1 MYSYLPI
8 KILIYHWV
16 RLLFKYTDD
25 LFVYCTVVMIRNK
38 QMNTKANLFI
48 SLVLVALLL
57 GCSANKRR
65 SNVSQGTGLEINS
78 SRGGFQ
84 YKTNYKGQEAGPGL
98 IFVPGGTFV
107 KGRVQ
112 DDVMRDWN
120 NTPVRVQVRS
130 FFIDE
135 TEVTNLMYIEYLDW
149 LERVYKKADGAFRDI
164 YIAAIPDTMVWRSP
178 LGFNEDMV
186 NNYLRHPAFRDYP
199 VVGVTWQQAVNFAKW
214 RTERVN
220 ERLLEREGY
229 IEKGVSLQID
239 SITPGSEF
247 NTQTY
252 LQVPDQ
258 AYGGNIADKAGR
270 NAQPKN
276 RGADTTALNFAK
288 RKDGL
293 LLPEYRLPTEAEWEY
308 AALGLSELRE
318 YNSYRGKKKYPW
330 SGASTRSTN
339 RKNEGDQLANFKQ
352 GKGDYSGI
360 AGWSTDNADITA
372 PVRAFPPN
380 DFGLYGMAGNV
391 AEWVADVYRPIVD
404 NDVSDMNYYRGN
416 LYEKPAI
423 GPDGKTLIIDEA
435 EVDTMPNNKLYVKSL
450 PGEVKKIKIDE
461 NDAQLRSNFKEAYNA
476 DFLDGDDNSN
486 PYEKSMY
493 KFAVDDDGDIIS
505 NQEDVKSLIS
515 DKTRVIKGGS
525 WKDRKYWLDP
535 AQRRYLPEFMA
546 ADFIGFRCAMSYM
559 GESKKKK
566 RPRD

>member
-1 MYSYLPI
+1 
-8 KILIYHWV
+8 
-16 RLLFKYTDD
+16 
-25 LFVYCTVVMIRNK
+25 MIRNL
-38 QMNTKANLFI
+38 QMNTYTNLFI
-48 SLVLVALLL
+48 SLVFIALLSSC
-57 GCSANKRR
+57 GSGNRR

-78 SRGGFQ
+78 NRGGFQ

-98 IFVPGGTFV
+98 VFVPGGTFI

-120 NTPVRVQVRS
+120 NSPVRVQVRS

-149 LERVYKKADGAFRDI
+149 LERVYKKSGGNFRNV
-164 YIAAIPDTMVWRSP
+164 YLAAIPDTMVWRSP

-186 NNYLRHPAFRDYP
+186 NNYLRHPAFKDYP
-199 VVGVTWQQAVNFAKW
+199 VVGVTWQQATNYAKW

-239 SITPGSEF
+239 SIAPGSEF

-252 LQVPDQ
+252 LQAPDQ
-258 AYGGNIADKAGR
+258 VYGGAFADKAGR
-270 NAQPKN
+270 NAQPN
-276 RGADTTALNFAK
+276 SRDADSTALNFVK

-330 SGASTRSTN
+330 AGSSTRSEK

-360 AGWSTDNADITA
+360 SGWSSDNADITA

-380 DFGLYGMAGNV
+380 DYGLYGMAGNV

-404 NDVSDMNYYRGN
+404 NDVSDMSYYRGN
-416 LYEKPAI
+416 LYSKPAI
-423 GPDGKTLIIDEA
+423 GPEGKTIVVTDIEL
-435 EVDTMPNNKLYVKSL
+435 DTMPNNKLYVKAL
-450 PGEVKKIKIDE
+450 PGEVKFIDVDST
-461 NDAQLRSNFKEAYNA
+461 DAQLRPNFNRAYNS
-476 DFLDGDDNSN
+476 DFMDGDDQSN
-486 PYEKSMY
+486 PSEANMY
-493 KFAVDDDGDIIS
+493 KFAVDDQGRVIS
-505 NQEDVKSLIS
+505 DKENVKSLIS
-515 DKTRVIKGGS
+515 DQTRVVKGGS
-525 WKDRKYWLDP
+525 WKDRSYWLDP

-546 ADFIGFRCAMSYM
+546 ADFIGFRCAMSYL
-559 GESKKKK
+559 GENNVKK

>member
-1 MYSYLPI
+1 MIYSYIAP
-8 KILIYHWV
+8 
-16 RLLFKYTDD
+16 
-25 LFVYCTVVMIRNK
+25 VVMIRNK

-48 SLVLVALLL
+48 SLVLVVILSS
-57 GCSANKRR
+57 CNSSKRR

-98 IFVPGGTFV
+98 VFVPGGTFV

-120 NTPVRVQVRS
+120 NSPVRVQVRS

-149 LERVYKKADGAFRDI
+149 LERVYKKAEDSFRNV
-164 YIAAIPDTMVWRSP
+164 YLAAIPDTMVWRSP

-199 VVGVTWQQAVNFAKW
+199 VVGVSWQQAVNYAKW

-239 SITPGSEF
+239 SLSPGAEF

-252 LQVPDQ
+252 LRSPDQ
-258 AYGGNIADKAGR
+258 VYGGNIADKVGR
-270 NAQPKN
+270 SAQP
-276 RGADTTALNFAK
+276 RTREADSSALNHAK
-288 RKDGL
+288 IEDGL

-330 SGASTRSTN
+330 SGESTRSTS

-360 AGWSTDNADITA
+360 AGWSTDTADITA
-372 PVRAFPPN
+372 PVRTFPPN

-404 NDVSDMNYYRGN
+404 TDVSDMSYYRGN
-416 LYEKPAI
+416 LYAKPSI
-423 GPDGKTLIIDEA
+423 GPQGKTVLVDAVKI
-435 EVDTMPNNKLYVKSL
+435 DTMPNNKLYVKAL
-450 PGEVKKIKIDE
+450 PGEVQFEAIDSI
-461 NDAQLRSNFKEAYNA
+461 DAKLRPNFSRAYNP
-476 DFLDGDDNSN
+476 DFLDGDNKSN
-486 PYEKSMY
+486 APGKTNMY
-493 KFAVDDDGDIIS
+493 KFAVDENGDIVS
-505 NQEDVKSLIS
+505 DQQNVKSLVS

-525 WKDRKYWLDP
+525 WKDRSYWLDP
-535 AQRRYLPEFMA
+535 AQRRYLPEFMS
-546 ADFIGFRCAMSYM
+546 ADFIGFRCAMSYL
-559 GESKKKK
+559 GESNKKK

>member
-1 MYSYLPI
+1 
-8 KILIYHWV
+8 
-16 RLLFKYTDD
+16 
-25 LFVYCTVVMIRNK
+25 
-38 QMNTKANLFI
+38 MNTQVTFLI
-48 SLVLVALLL
+48 SLFFVALLSS
-57 GCSANKRR
+57 CSSSSRR

-78 SRGGFQ
+78 NRGGFQ

-120 NTPVRVQVRS
+120 NSPVRVQVRS
-130 FFIDE
+130 FYIDE

-149 LERVYKKADGAFRDI
+149 LERVYKNSENDYKNV
-164 YIAAIPDTMVWRSP
+164 YLAAIPDTMVWRSP

-199 VVGVTWQQAVNFAKW
+199 VVGVSWQQATSYAKW
-214 RTERVN
+214 RTQRVN

-229 IEKGVSLQID
+229 IQKGVSLQID

-252 LQVPDQ
+252 LRAPDRT
-258 AYGGNIADKAGR
+258 YGGNIGDKVGRSAEPRGREADSAAYNHVKIE
-270 NAQPKN
+270 
-276 RGADTTALNFAK
+276 
-288 RKDGL
+288 DGL

-330 SGASTRSTN
+330 SGESTQSKQ

-391 AEWVADVYRPIVD
+391 AEWVADVYRPII
-404 NDVSDMNYYRGN
+404 NSDVSDLSYYRGN
-416 LYEKPAI
+416 LYIKPAI
-423 GPDGKTLIIDEA
+423 GPDGKTVIVENIA
-435 EVDTMPNNKLYVKSL
+435 IDTMPNNKLFVKAL
-450 PGEVKKIKIDE
+450 PGEVLFEEIDSI
-461 NDAQLRSNFKEAYNA
+461 DSRLRPNFDRAYNPN
-476 DFLDGDDNSN
+476 FLDGDDQSN
-486 PYEKSMY
+486 PSEKNMY
-493 KFAVDDDGDIIS
+493 KFAVGEDGEIIS
-505 NQEDVKSLIS
+505 DQNNVKSLIS

-525 WKDRKYWLDP
+525 WKDRSYWLDP
-535 AQRRYLPEFMA
+535 AQRRYLPEFMS
-546 ADFIGFRCAMSYM
+546 ADFIGFRCAMSYL
-559 GESKKKK
+559 GETSTKK

>member
-1 MYSYLPI
+1 
-8 KILIYHWV
+8 
-16 RLLFKYTDD
+16 
-25 LFVYCTVVMIRNK
+25 MIRK
-38 QMNTKANLFI
+38 LQMNTHANLFI
-48 SLVLVALLL
+48 SLVFIALLSS
-57 GCSANKRR
+57 CSSGNRR

-78 SRGGFQ
+78 ARGGFQ

-98 IFVPGGTFV
+98 VFIPGGTFV
-107 KGRVQ
+107 KGKVQ

-130 FFIDE
+130 FFMDE

-149 LERVYKKADGAFRDI
+149 LERVYKKSDGDFRNV
-164 YIAAIPDTMVWRSP
+164 YLAAIPDTMVWRSP

-199 VVGVTWQQAVNFAKW
+199 VVGVTWQQSTNYAKW

-239 SITPGSEF
+239 SIAPGSEF

-252 LQVPDQ
+252 LQAPDKV
-258 AYGGNIADKAGR
+258 YGGTFADKAGR
-270 NAQPKN
+270 NALSKG
-276 RGADTTALNFAK
+276 RDADSTALSFVK

-330 SGASTRSTN
+330 SGASTRSVN

-352 GKGDYSGI
+352 GKGDYSGVS
-360 AGWSTDNADITA
+360 GWSSDNADITA
-372 PVRAFPPN
+372 PVRAFPSN
-380 DFGLYGMAGNV
+380 DFGLYGMGGNV
-391 AEWVADVYRPIVD
+391 AEWVADVYRPIVN
-404 NDVSDMNYYRGN
+404 NDVSDMSYYRGN

-423 GPDGKTLIIDEA
+423 GADGKTVIVEDIELIP
-435 EVDTMPNNKLYVKSL
+435 MPNNKLYVKEL
-450 PGEVKKIKIDE
+450 PGEIKLTEIEPSDS
-461 NDAQLRSNFKEAYNA
+461 QLRQNFKESDNRN
-476 DFLDGDDNSN
+476 FMDGDDQSN
-486 PYEKSMY
+486 FSSENMY
-493 KFAVDDDGDIIS
+493 KFAVDDNGNVIS
-505 NQEDVKSLIS
+505 DKEKVKSLIS
-515 DKTRVIKGGS
+515 NQTRVIKGGS
-525 WKDRKYWLDP
+525 WKDRSYWLDP

-546 ADFIGFRCAMSYM
+546 ADFIGFRCAMSYL
-559 GESKKKK
+559 GESNVKN